1 MKINFGKRNILIFKL
16 IISITIIAVIFFDID
31 PDELKFIFNNSNKN
45 YMIGALLLLPINIL
59 LQFIKWK
66 YLISRVSD
74 SKTSS
79 KLILTSVFLGISFG
93 FITPGKVGELGKLF
107 IIRNVDKLKLLSMS
121 IIEKIYDVFPVLV
134 FGVISIPFLPHLFFT
149 DSALMQFNLLIITL
163 VVSGILIFI
172 LLHPTLIKII
182 VSYVKNTFFKA
193 SLRFEKFNDGIQGFS
208 KGNARTLSIFSL
220 LLFFIYTSQFVLLIF
235 AFGEIDIHLA
245 YVGVWSAMLIKT
257 FLPISLGD
265 IGVREGTAAYI
276 FALLN
281 FPKEAAISAG
291 FMLFVINILIPASVG
306 VFLIPFARFVKG
318 YLKNGKKEKII

>member
-1 MKINFGKRNILIFKL
+1 MKLNFNKRNILILKL
-16 IISITIIAVIFFDID
+16 IISVTIIIVIFYDID
-31 PDELKFIFNNSNKN
+31 PDKLKFIFNNANKN
-45 YMIGALLLLPINIL
+45 FIFLALLLLPVNIF

-66 YLISRVSD
+66 YLIGKVSE

-121 IIEKIYDVFPVLV
+121 ILEKIYDVLPVVV

-149 DSALMQFNLLIITL
+149 DSSLMQFNLLIVTM
-163 VVSGILIFI
+163 VFAVILIFI
-172 LLHPTLIKII
+172 LLHPGLIKLI
-182 VSYVKNTFFKA
+182 VAYIKNNFFKT
-193 SLRFEKFNDGIQGFS
+193 SSRFEKFNEGIQNFS
-208 KGNARTLSIFSL
+208 KTNARTLSIFSL
-220 LLFFIYTSQFVLLIF
+220 VLFLIYTTQFVLLIF
-235 AFGEIDIHLA
+235 AFGDIDIHLA
-245 YVGVWSAMLIKT
+245 YIGVWSAMLIKT

-276 FALLN
+276 FGLLN
-281 FPKEAAISAG
+281 FSKEAAVSAG
-291 FMLFVINILIPASVG
+291 FMLFVINILIPAAVG

-318 YLKNGKKEKII
+318 YLKNGKDKTL